1 MSDRGATR
9 RPVDAT
15 IVVPGSKSLTNRHLA
30 LAALAAGESTLEGAL
45 ACDDCDRFVAA
56 LGRFGIAIRPD
67 ASRLVVSGGAG
78 RLPRGAEVD
87 LGDGGT
93 PARFSIA
100 LATLAAGDS
109 TVDGSPRMRE
119 RPVAEGIAILR
130 AVGATIELAPG
141 ERLPARIR
149 GGGLGGGEV
158 EVGRTASSQSISAAL
173 LVAAASERGLDL
185 RFREPPTSGSYVAL
199 TVAVLRSWGV
209 RVDVEGEADRPRRIS
224 IAPQPIAA
232 RTVAVEPDASSA
244 VFAAAVAVV
253 AGGSIRLPGLAL
265 GSMQPDV
272 RFLRML
278 ARHGASVRDDG
289 TGGTVV
295 SSPGGVKAIEADLA
309 DCPDAAVL
317 AMAMATL
324 ADGPSSFTGL
334 ATLRVKESD
343 RIEAVAGGL
352 RGLGC
357 VVEAGPDR
365 VRIVPRPFAAAPVS
379 IDPRND
385 HRVAMAFAI
394 IGLERPGITIADR
407 SCVAKSWPGFW
418 EALAEIDRSRAVSTP
433 ADLPPRA
440 ISRENPRA

>member
-15 IVVPGSKSLTNRHLA
+15 VVVPGSKSLTNRHLA
-30 LAALAAGESTLEGAL
+30 IAAIAAGESTLEGAL
-45 ACDDCDRFVAA
+45 ACDDCDRLVAA
-56 LGRFGIAIRPD
+56 LGRFGIAIRSE
-67 ASRLVVSGGAG
+67 ASRLVVNGGAG
-78 RLPRGAEVD
+78 RMPRGAEVD

-100 LATLAAGDS
+100 LATLAAGES
-109 TVDGSPRMRE
+109 LVDGSPRMRE
-119 RPVAEGIAILR
+119 RPVAEGVAILR
-130 AVGATIELAPG
+130 ELGAGIELAAG
-141 ERLPARIR
+141 DRLPARIR
-149 GGGLGGGEV
+149 GGGLGGGAV

-173 LVAAASERGLDL
+173 LVAAASERGIDL
-185 RFREPPTSGSYVAL
+185 RFLARPTSGSYVAL
-199 TVAVLRSWGV
+199 TVAALRAWGV
-209 RVDVEGEADRPRRIS
+209 RVDVDAEADAPRRIS

-232 RTVAVEPDASSA
+232 RTIAIEPDASSA
-244 VFAAAVAVV
+244 VFAAAAAVI
-253 AGGSIRLPGLAL
+253 AGGSIRLPGLPL
-265 GSMQPDV
+265 GSMQPDA

-278 ARHGASVRDDG
+278 DRHGATVADDG
-289 TGGTVV
+289 AGGTRVA
-295 SSPGGVKAIEADLA
+295 SPGGVRAIEADLS

-317 AMAMATL
+317 AMAMAAL
-324 ADGPSSFTGL
+324 ADGPSEFTGL

-343 RIEAVAGGL
+343 RIEAVAAGL

-357 VVEAGPDR
+357 LVGAGPDR
-365 VRIVPRPFAAAPVS
+365 VRIVPRPDASAPVS

-394 IGLERPGITIADR
+394 VGLVRPGIAVSDR

-418 EALAEIDRSRAVSTP
+418 DALAAIEGSRAASSP

-440 ISRENPRA
+440 ISRENPPR